1 MRLLLLL
8 VVFGSLSAPAQWRRF
23 RNMCASNGMSC
34 KPGPCCR
41 GTKCDDSGVCR
52 APEKEWSTGRN
63 PDEPGPD
70 DPPKKKAVEQ
80 KSKKR

>member
-8 VVFGSLSAPAQWRRF
+8 AFVGSFTASARRRY

-41 GTKCDDSGVCR
+41 GTKCDSLGMCR

-63 PDEPGPD
+63 PNEPGPD
-70 DPPKKKAVEQ
+70 DPPKKKTVEE
-80 KSKKR
+80 KRPK